1 MQVENAEDLV
11 RLREMLEA
19 AQKIQ
24 EILARWSRAV
34 YDEDEVLRLA
44 MRYLSLIIS
53 EAAFHVSNERK
64 ALYPEV
70 PWTQF
75 TDMRQE
81 LVRDFLTSD
90 MNTPWVAETEK
101 ASRLAAQLVRILH
114 AEFGYVFKP
123 FSLDLYL
130 EEISAYCESH
140 HIERLSEFAPGFEG
154 WVRPYTDIGL
164 LVDYVPNAPITLLDI
179 ASHEN
184 ALSATI
190 GKRVC
195 LFTTKGLRQSPS
207 QVPFEIG
214 RRLYEKKVQ

>member
-1 MQVENAEDLV
+1 MPEENPDDLV

-19 AQKIQ
+19 VEKIR

-44 MRYLSLIIS
+44 LRYLSLIIS
-53 EAAFHVSNERK
+53 EAAFQVSNECK
-64 ALYPEV
+64 ALYPEI

-75 TDMRQE
+75 TGMRQQ
-81 LVRDFLTSD
+81 LVNGFLTSD
-90 MNTPWVAETEK
+90 MDMPWVAEAEN
-101 ASRLAAQLVRILH
+101 ASLLAAQLARILQE
-114 AEFGYVFKP
+114 EFGFVFEP

-130 EEISAYCESH
+130 EEISAYCESQQ
-140 HIERLSEFAPGFEG
+140 IKCLSEFAPGFEG
-154 WVRPYTDIGL
+154 WIRPYTDIAL

-179 ASHEN
+179 ASHEID
-184 ALSATI
+184 LSATI

-195 LFTTKGLRQSPS
+195 LFTAKGLRQSPN

-214 RRLYEKKVQ
+214 RCLYEKKM